1 MTQGDKTMLNRRNL
15 LALLPRVALLAA
27 AGLGSARS
35 ALAQVVQKTSR
46 IVVGFPAGGTTD
58 VFARLLA
65 DKLRGS
71 YAPTVIVENKPGA
84 AGRLALMNAGAQEAD
99 GSASFMVPCSLMFIY
114 PHVYKKLGY
123 DPVADFTPVAA
134 FAHGDFALSVGPMV
148 PESVKT
154 LADLVAWL
162 KANPKQAFF
171 ASPAAGA
178 TPHFVGV
185 MFAKAAGIE
194 LTHASYRGD
203 APGVQDLLGGQI
215 ACSVNNIG
223 VILPHVKSGRVR
235 VLATSGAKRSRYL
248 PNVPTFAEA
257 GFRDVEA
264 QEWFGV
270 FVPSK
275 VPTGVVDGLAKAIDD
290 VVGTPEAKQKIEE
303 FSFEPQVIKGSAFSA
318 LLAKERQRWATV
330 VKASGFQIDE

>member
-1 MTQGDKTMLNRRNL
+1 MLNRRHL
-15 LALLPRVALLAA
+15 LARGAIVAA
-27 AGLGSARS
+27 AGFTIARG
-35 ALAQVVQKTSR
+35 ALAQLVQKTAR

-65 DKLRGS
+65 DKLRGT
-71 YAPTVIVENKPGA
+71 YAPTVLVENKPGA
-84 AGRLALMNAGAQEAD
+84 AGRLALMNAAAHDAD
-99 GSASFMVPCSLMFIY
+99 GSVSFVVPCSLMFIY

-123 DPVADFTPVAA
+123 DPVKDFAPVSTI
-134 FAHGDFALSVGPMV
+134 AHGDFALSVGPMV

-154 LADLVAWL
+154 LADLVAWF

-203 APGVQDLLGGQI
+203 APGVQDLLGGQV

-223 VILPHVKSGRVR
+223 VILPHVKSGRLR

-248 PNVPTFAEA
+248 PNVPTFIEA
-257 GFRDVEA
+257 GYRDVEA

-270 FVPSK
+270 FLPAK
-275 VPTGVVDGLAKAIDD
+275 VPPATVDGLAKLLDD
-290 VVGTPEAKQKIEE
+290 VVRMPDVIQKIEE
-303 FSFEPQVIKGSAFSA
+303 FSFEPQAIKGQAFVN
-318 LLAKERQRWATV
+318 LLAKERERWAV
-330 VKASGFQIDE
+330 IVKASGFQIDE

>member
-1 MTQGDKTMLNRRNL
+1 MNRRHL
-15 LALLPRVALLAA
+15 LARTAAAAA
-27 AGLGSARS
+27 AGLLGASSAF
-35 ALAQVVQKTSR
+35 AQLLQKTAR

-65 DKLRGS
+65 ERLRGT
-71 YAPTVIVENKPGA
+71 YAPTVLVDNKPGA
-84 AGRLALMNAGAQEAD
+84 AGRLALMNAPANDAD
-99 GSASFMVPCSLMFIY
+99 GSVSFIAPCSLMFIY

-123 DPVADFTPVAA
+123 DPAKDFTPVAQI
-134 FAHGDFALSVGPMV
+134 AHGDFALSVGPMV

-154 LADLVAWL
+154 LADFVAWL

-185 MFAKAAGIE
+185 MFAKAAGVE
-194 LTHASYRGD
+194 MTHASYRGD
-203 APGVQDLLGGQI
+203 APGIQDLLGGQV
-215 ACSVNNIG
+215 ASSVNNIG
-223 VILPHVKSGRVR
+223 VILQHVKSGRLR

-257 GFRDVEA
+257 GFRDVQA
-264 QEWFGV
+264 QEFFGL
-270 FVPSK
+270 FVPAK
-275 VPTGVVDGLAKAIDD
+275 VPQATVDGLAKALEDAIALPDS
-290 VVGTPEAKQKIEE
+290 VKKIEE
-303 FSFEPQVIKGSAFSA
+303 FSFEPEVVKGQAFAA
-318 LLAKERQRWATV
+318 LLNKERERWATV